1 MTTVHL
7 VYPHGQRISTPDA
20 IGRKLGERLRH
31 HYQVVHHEWDA
42 AYAISPHP
50 GDVLLGHVHPAPW
63 SCFRRS
69 LKRPGWRRVI
79 AMQPYNHGDLRQ
91 MAFLDSVLDDCD
103 LFLAITGHYWYDSAG
118 ASLCSHWRPKLIHL
132 DLAVDR
138 QEFPVLK
145 TAFNTPGSRRF
156 VYIGHAGWTK
166 NTSYLS
172 RMAELVPETTISW
185 IGPGRP
191 SAIPGL
197 QALGAQ
203 DFSTRHGRETLA
215 AYDFMVTVGRA
226 DANPT
231 TILEAMAWGLIPV
244 CTPQSGYTNEVGIV
258 NIPLDNA
265 VEAVRV
271 LRWLQAAPE
280 AELRQLQVHNWRRL
294 DEHFNWD
301 RFTGQV
307 IAAIESQSSPSLETV
322 SMWRWVR
329 LRWLALVSPH
339 LPWRPFNLVR
349 FLGRNVRRWLEAV

>member
-7 VYPHGQRISTPDA
+7 VYPHGPRISTPDA
-20 IGRKLGERLRH
+20 IGRKLGERLRR
-31 HYQVVHHEWDA
+31 HYPVVHHEWDA
-42 AYAISPHP
+42 HYAILPQP
-50 GDVLLGHVHPAPW
+50 GDVLLGHAHPAPW

-91 MAFLDSVLDDCD
+91 IAFLDSVLDSCD

-118 ASLCSHWRPKLIHL
+118 ASLCSHWRPKMIHL

-166 NTSYLS
+166 NTAYLS
-172 RMAELVPETTISW
+172 RIAEFMPEITIFW

-191 SAIPGL
+191 SAIPGV

-203 DFSTRHGRETLA
+203 EFSTREGRGTLA
-215 AYDFMVTVGRA
+215 VHDFMVTVGRA

-231 TILEAMAWGLIPV
+231 TVLEAMAWGLIPV
-244 CTPQSGYTNEVGIV
+244 CTPQSGYAKEAGIV
-258 NIPLDNA
+258 NIPLDDH
-265 VEAVRV
+265 VEAVRI
-271 LRWLQAAPE
+271 LRQLQAAPE
-280 AELRQLQVHNWRRL
+280 AELRELQAHNWRRI

-301 RFTGQV
+301 RFAGQV
-307 IAAIESQSSPSLETV
+307 IAAIEGESSPALGTV
-322 SMWRWVR
+322 STWRRVR
-329 LRWLALVSPH
+329 LRWLALLSPH
-339 LPWRPFNLVR
+339 FPWWPLNLAR
-349 FLGRNVRRWLEAV
+349 FVGRNVHRRLKAV